1 MSIFDLDLKAKE
13 YFEIVAKI
21 TALEKEKKAI
31 QEIFQAAMVEIEQQ
45 EIKGNGWK
53 STWNNTTRKSLDT
66 KAIEIDFPE
75 IYSKY
80 LKKTHSTRF
89 TLNQVKTA

>member
-1 MSIFDLDLKAKE
+1 MSIFDLDNKAKA

-21 TALEKEKKAI
+21 TALETEKKAI

-45 EIKGNGWK
+45 EIKGHGWK

-66 KAIEIDFPE
+66 KAIETELPE
-75 IYSKY
+75 VYSKY
-80 LKKTHSTRF
+80 LKETHSTRF
-89 TLNQVKTA
+89 TLNQIKTA

>member
-1 MSIFDLDLKAKE
+1 MSILDLDLKAKE

-21 TALEKEKKAI
+21 TALETEKKAI

-45 EIKGNGWK
+45 EIKGHGWK

-66 KAIEIDFPE
+66 KAIETDLPE
-75 IYSKY
+75 VYSKY
-80 LKKTHSTRF
+80 LKETHSTRF
-89 TLNQVKTA
+89 TLNQIKTA